1 LFWPRGIK
9 LENSV
14 SGWNLAGLNMN
25 RQRLAMALVAL
36 FLGLVASCGGETQTL
51 PTATPIPETKT
62 APKIEPQSQALMLRL
77 TSPQVNLVTSLG
89 QISVTGV
96 TSPDATLSVNGIL
109 TLPDPEGRFSVGLDI
124 SGGANPLVIEVVAT
138 SITGETESQVRPVIF
153 SAEGGSQGLFGVVTS
168 VSPSEIKLQT
178 GDGSVTFDVDGS
190 TSVSIYGWKSP
201 SVSNITPGA
210 LVGVMIDGSRA
221 ESVMAVA
228 SRPVRTRH
236 FTGIV
241 TTSQS
246 ASPGINGSITLLD
259 SSGRQIT
266 AIITDQ
272 FGPAPVGEVVTAVL
286 EQDITAGTL
295 TATAYDR
302 ALSGAERVNEA
313 LAMNQGIES
322 PQATKNMTALRWRL
336 AEHGVRNISML
347 LNSQPYQGWQD
358 AVAAAEEAYAK
369 SFSDHRIG
377 APSADVT
384 GLVTAIATSLGSSST
399 KLITVQPASGQ
410 PVMVKLSDSTPVAL
424 FGERIKSVQL
434 DLASR
439 ITVRY
444 AIEGN
449 DANRVTIMAGNT
461 LSRESSAQLAAIAGR
476 GEAQGVLMNVG
487 GADSVVTIM
496 VDRDSGQ
503 QVSLQSAG
511 AAVYRNGSPAALDAS
526 MEGSNVFARFD
537 PASYRLLEL
546 EVVTP
551 SFGEELIS
559 GVIHSFIPKV
569 ASGNLT
575 IRTPDGRMR
584 SFTHRSDTPIRR
596 DGLRVSI
603 HDVRPGDLVRPNT
616 RVRPSD
622 GAGEIIALSLKTPEP
637 GRVTGI
643 IRGVTPGLGGQVQVT
658 VSNIW
663 LDLISL
669 KVDSATEITRQ
680 GRTLGAQ
687 DLAVGQKVAL
697 ASYDPVTLE
706 AGSLALDPPIE
717 SGRASSR

>member
-1 LFWPRGIK
+1 
-9 LENSV
+9 
-14 SGWNLAGLNMN
+14 MN
-25 RQRLAMALVAL
+25 RQRLARALVVL
-36 FLGLVASCGGETQTL
+36 VLGLAAACGAETQTL
-51 PTATPIPETKT
+51 PTATPTTQTKKAPE
-62 APKIEPQSQALMLRL
+62 IEPQSQALMLRL
-77 TSPQVNLVTSLG
+77 TSPQINLVTGLK
-89 QISVTGV
+89 QLSVAGV
-96 TSPDATLSVNGIL
+96 TSPDATISVNGVL
-109 TLPDPEGRFSVGLDI
+109 ALPDPEGRFSVGLDI
-124 SGGANPLVIEVVAT
+124 SGGPNPWVIEVVAT
-138 SITGETESQVRPVIF
+138 SVTGETESQVRPVIF
-153 SAEGGSQGLFGVVTS
+153 SGDGGAQGLFGSVIS
-168 VSPSEIKLQT
+168 VSPSEIELQT
-178 GDGSVTFDVDGS
+178 GDDAVTLSVDDS
-190 TSVSIYGWKSP
+190 TSVSIHGWNSP
-201 SVSNITPGA
+201 SVSNVAPGA
-210 LVGVMIDGSRA
+210 LVGVMIDDSLA

-241 TTSQS
+241 TGSQA
-246 ASPGINGSITLLD
+246 ASPDIDGSITLLD

-266 AIITDQ
+266 AIITDR
-272 FGPAPVGEVVTAVL
+272 FGPPPVGEVVTAVL
-286 EQDITAGTL
+286 EQDITAGSL

-302 ALSGAERVNEA
+302 ALSGAERLNEA
-313 LAMNQGIES
+313 LALNQGIDS
-322 PQATKNMTALRWRL
+322 PEATKNVTALRWRL

-347 LNSQPYQGWQD
+347 LNSQPYEGWQD
-358 AVAAAEEAYAK
+358 AVSAAESEYAK
-369 SFSDHRIG
+369 SFSDHHIG

-384 GLVTAIATSLGSSST
+384 GLVTSIATSLGTGST

-410 PVMVKLSDSTPVAL
+410 AVMVKLSDSTPVAL
-424 FGERIKSVQL
+424 FGERIKSGQL

-476 GEAQGVLMNVG
+476 GEAQGVLMHAG
-487 GADSVVTIM
+487 GTDSVVTIM

-511 AAVYRNGSPAALDAS
+511 AAIYRNGSPAELDTS
-526 MEGSNVFARFD
+526 MEGSDVFARFD

-546 EVVTP
+546 DSVSP
-551 SFGEELIS
+551 SFGEELVS
-559 GVIHSFIPKV
+559 GVVHSFIPKF
-569 ASGNLT
+569 ADGNLT

-584 SFTHRSDTPIRR
+584 SFTHRADTPIRR

-616 RVRPSD
+616 RVRPAD
-622 GAGEIIALSLKTPEP
+622 GAKEIISLSLKTPEQ

-643 IRGVTPGLGGQVQVT
+643 IRGLTPGLGGQVQVT

-669 KVDSATEITRQ
+669 KVNSDTEITRQ
-680 GRTLGAQ
+680 TRTLGAQ
-687 DLAVGQKVAL
+687 DLVVGQEVAL

-706 AGSLALDPPIE
+706 VGSLALDPPIE
-717 SGRASSR
+717 SGRASR